1 MSPTTPQTTR
11 EQRARAYL
19 ETIGFYRT
27 WMDGSQRFDM
37 DRPMYLLTKLLAST
51 EQRVLEEAIEKIGKR
66 IDWYSN
72 TRGVDILTRAIQIN
86 EAEHCIEVLRQQAQ
100 ERTP

>member
-1 MSPTTPQTTR
+1 MTPEQR

-19 ETIGFYRT
+19 EAIGFYRT

-51 EQRVLEEAIEKIGKR
+51 EQRVLEDEATEWQKCLLGG
-66 IDWYSN
+66 
-72 TRGVDILTRAIQIN
+72 THVEIQSLVQ
-86 EAEHCIEVLRQQAQ
+86 CLRQKAQ
-100 ERTP
+100 EQRP